1 MKKLNYISNIIYY
14 LIIKNPKKIA
24 ILCTC
29 IILFSFAGTIKEQT
43 DKYDVVKTLNIKDK
57 YIYIYTK
64 DDTYNIKTL
73 DKEINLENG
82 VLKLKKYNEINI
94 FLWILFSILTLFY
107 LIFLFLADE
116 DDRSWEL
123 EDCRYL
129 SFSKLISC
137 EEENGKFYYFAMDRL
152 ISIKEN
158 IVDQKYTC
166 IARELGIDMTKIK
179 RCPIYYTKQKKREMI
194 LNNILT

>member
-14 LIIKNPKKIA
+14 LIIKNPIKIA
-24 ILCTC
+24 ILCVC

-43 DKYDVVKTLNIKDK
+43 DRYDVVKTLNIKDK

-64 DDTYNIKTL
+64 NDTYNLISL

-82 VLKLKKYNEINI
+82 VLKLKKYNEINVL
-94 FLWILFSILTLFY
+94 LWVIFSILSFFY
-107 LIFLFLADE
+107 FLFLCLADE
-116 DDRSWEL
+116 SDRSWEL
-123 EDCRYL
+123 KDCRHL
-129 SFSKLISC
+129 SFSKLIYC

-152 ISIKEN
+152 IAIRNS
-158 IVDQKYTC
+158 IVDQKYCC
-166 IARELGIDMTKIK
+166 IAKELGIDMTKIK